1 LARHVQPG
9 FPERVWRCR
18 LFVCPGCYQAL
29 DTFDGI
35 GEVGDKIFNL
45 AGRSRGN
52 CAPRYNRA
60 KYDAYQQREALKLSV
75 DHGRPSSPAAR

>member
-1 LARHVQPG
+1 MTESTYQAYVKEMTYRTA
-9 FPERVWRCR
+9 FI
-18 LFVCPGCYQAL
+18 CPGCYQAL